1 VDLINWKK
9 MKKKIILVV
18 ALTFL
23 SVTATFA
30 QRFAYVDSEYILKHI
45 PDYISAQ
52 KQLGALSDQW
62 QKEVDARFQ
71 EIDRLFKA
79 YQADQP
85 LMTAEVK
92 KRREEEIVTKEKEAK
107 DFQRQKFGPE
117 GELSQRSNSI
127 IKPIQDKVA
136 KAVQAVA
143 EAENLEVIF
152 DKNSEVIM
160 LYANP
165 RYDKSAE
172 VITRLGL
179 KPGVFAK

>member
-1 VDLINWKK
+1 
-9 MKKKIILVV
+9 MKKKIILV
-18 ALTFL
+18 AAFTFL
-23 SVTATFA
+23 SVTAALA

-92 KRREEEIVTKEKEAK
+92 KRREEEIVNKEKEAK
-107 DFQRQKFGPE
+107 DFQRKIFGPE
-117 GELSQRSNSI
+117 GDLSQRSNAT

-136 KAVQAVA
+136 KAVQALA
-143 EAENLEVIF
+143 EAENLDVIL
-152 DKNSEVIM
+152 DKNSETIM

-179 KPGVFAK
+179 KPGVLAK